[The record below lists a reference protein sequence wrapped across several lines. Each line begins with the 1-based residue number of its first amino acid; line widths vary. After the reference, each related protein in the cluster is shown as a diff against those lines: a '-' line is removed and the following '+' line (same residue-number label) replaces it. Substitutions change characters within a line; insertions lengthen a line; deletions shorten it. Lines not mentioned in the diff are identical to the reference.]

1 MPHAARL
8 ALTTLLAGTAVTG
21 VLTVSTPARA
31 DEVAVAQARV
41 VRLQA
46 LVVTTTRTLTEG
58 TRQWEDD
65 RTALAAVTLRLRNLR
80 GHVAAEQRTAALGQE
95 RVSSLARRLYMT
107 GGTGPVQVAFSQGP
121 DEVLGALS
129 TRQALAQVAGSDA
142 EVVRRATATRV
153 RLQGDQ
159 AGVQQLADQARLLVQ
174 RAASRL
180 TELDAL
186 AQSTSDQL
194 TAAQD
199 ALARARAARAA
210 HERAVR
216 EAARRVAAAHLTAA
230 RSAAARAAAD
240 RDAAA
245 LVTVPAQV
253 AATAGG
259 TACSGRP
266 TTGQQ
271 NGNLDPASLCPLWSA
286 PGHRLRGDAA
296 RAFEALSRHHAAT
309 AGGPLCVTDSYRSYS
324 AQVDVYRRKPGLAAV
339 PGTSE
344 HGWGLAVDFC
354 GGIQDSGSAA
364 SAWMRANAGRFGWF
378 HPSWAEPA
386 GGRPEPWHWE
396 FQG

>member
-21 VLTVSTPARA
+21 GLTVSAPARA

-41 VRLQA
+41 DRLQA

-153 RLQGDQ
+153 RLQSDQ
-159 AGVQQLADQARLLVQ
+159 AGVQQLADQARLLVH

-199 ALARARAARAA
+199 ALARARAARAV

-216 EAARRVAAAHLTAA
+216 EAARRVAAARLTAA

-245 LVTVPAQV
+245 LVTVPAQM

-396 FQG
+396 FQD

>member
-21 VLTVSTPARA
+21 VLTVSAPARA

-199 ALARARAARAA
+199 ALARARAARAVLV
-210 HERAVR
+210 RAVR
-216 EAARRVAAAHLTAA
+216 EAARRVAAARLTAA

>member
-21 VLTVSTPARA
+21 VLTVSAPARA

-199 ALARARAARAA
+199 ALARARAARAV

-216 EAARRVAAAHLTAA
+216 EAARRVAAARLTAA

>member
-21 VLTVSTPARA
+21 VLTVSAPARA

-174 RAASRL
+174 RATSRL

-199 ALARARAARAA
+199 ALARARAARAV

-216 EAARRVAAAHLTAA
+216 EAARRVAAARLTAA

>member
-21 VLTVSTPARA
+21 VLTVSAPARA

-41 VRLQA
+41 DRLQA

-58 TRQWEDD
+58 TRRWEDD

-174 RAASRL
+174 RAAARL

-186 AQSTSDQL
+186 ARSTSDQL

-216 EAARRVAAAHLTAA
+216 EAARRVAAARLTAA

-245 LVTVPAQV
+245 LVTVPARV